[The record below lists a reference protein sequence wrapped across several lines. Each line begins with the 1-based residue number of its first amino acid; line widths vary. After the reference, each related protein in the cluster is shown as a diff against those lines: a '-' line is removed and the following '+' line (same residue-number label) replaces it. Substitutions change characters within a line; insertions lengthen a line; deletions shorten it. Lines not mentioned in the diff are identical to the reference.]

1 MRTVLKCRKTYNSI
15 VISVAGGLHFRCF
28 GWTRKWGASPRA
40 VGTVSVEAA
49 WRWRKPVIGENP
61 EKADRLLF
69 ETQARRSTGIWKHCN
84 DCVYRCRIFN
94 NVEKTAEVFLTGAV
108 YLGGITM
115 QAPNGFVLT
124 KAEKQLIE
132 LLRSLEFGELRIMV
146 KDSKPIRVEEIRRS
160 IQLQSDK

>member
-1 MRTVLKCRKTYNSI
+1 MAK
-15 VISVAGGLHFRCF
+15 
-28 GWTRKWGASPRA
+28 ASHW
-40 VGTVSVEAA
+40 E
-49 WRWRKPVIGENP
+49 IP

-69 ETQARRSTGIWKHCN
+69 ETQVRRSTEIWNHSN
-84 DCVYRCRIFN
+84 GRSDHCRILN
-94 NVEKTAEVFLTGAV
+94 NVEQLRKNHNGRSL
-108 YLGGITM
+108 LGGVTM

-160 IQLQSDK
+160 IKLQSDK